1 MWDADMTGETNI
13 YLYTHYLLKDLLIEN
28 RESVD
33 R

>member
-1 MWDADMTGETNI
+1 MWDADMTSEIDINI
-13 YLYTHYLLKDLLIEN
+13 YTHYLLKDLLIEN